1 MRSREL
7 VLGVL
12 ALVLIGACGGG
23 KPGGKKTGGTVGTEG
38 ETGGT
43 GGDSLP
49 PDAGPPPLRPR
60 GGSCT
65 SSNQCQT
72 GSCVDGFCCDTACTG
87 ACTTC
92 KLPGSEGRCVPV
104 PEGMDID
111 NECPDDGVGTCRRDG
126 MCDGNGACRKY
137 PAGTECMPGMCS
149 GTTESAARMCDGNG
163 TCLPGTSQAC
173 PTNCSGGACNRT
185 CSDANPCQAGFFC
198 DATGMCKLKV
208 PLGMSCTASAECS
221 TGVCADGVC
230 CRSECNQLCY
240 SCNLPGLAG
249 TCTPVPGGQDPKG
262 ECPAQTPNTCGNAG
276 ACNGAGACRVHPAGT
291 PCGAQTCTGSTET
304 SARTCNGAGAC
315 LEGTVTNC
323 SPFRCGGT
331 MCRQTCTN
339 TNQCDLGFTCM
350 GGQCTGDGQA
360 GLVLHWRFDE
370 PAGGTVAVDT
380 SGAMH
385 AGTYIGTM
393 GTPTMSTLVASIG
406 GANPASRAFVR
417 GSRHAVQLAGT
428 PADLKPASELT
439 VSAWYRA
446 TSVDT
451 SGATLVSAGNN
462 YLIRLRPTQIEF
474 AKRTTTAAGT
484 TTTGQALA
492 TVAGMLN
499 GSWHHVAGV
508 TSATEGMKLYV
519 DGALVRSEPT
529 QTRNI
534 LYDQG
539 QDLFVG
545 RDGNGSANWDFDG
558 NIDDVRIYDMAL
570 SQDDIATL
578 VHGNRPEVLLH
589 WRFDEASGT
598 AAIDDSGNDLN
609 GTYTGTTGIPA
620 PSTLVPNVSF
630 DDPRSRRFTRA
641 NRHAARFANM
651 PTVLQPANDITVSAW
666 YRATGPLDTA
676 GAELV
681 SAGNSYLL
689 RLLPT
694 RIEFSKRYTNAA
706 GAGATA
712 LLDSPDLA
720 GSSHL
725 DGKWHHVAAVTTP
738 SGMRLYFDGVEVNAS
753 NRGEDIR
760 YDQGRD
766 FWVGRHGN
774 NLATY
779 DFEGNIDEVFVHG
792 RALSGPEIAD
802 LAKQQGPA
810 TPELAL
816 VWAFDDTT
824 GATAQDT
831 SPGGT
836 SPGTYVNGPVSSTD
850 VPAVSFADPRSR
862 LFDRAQRQAVSL
874 TPMPAGLQPV
884 NDLTVSVW
892 YKARTALGGGM
903 TGEELV
909 SAGDNYLVRLRATQV
924 EFSKR
929 TAAGIQTCLAPV
941 GAAKIFDG
949 GWHHIGATTST
960 DQIRV
965 YFDGVQQTCPNGTN
979 GDIVYTAGQSF
990 WVGRHG
996 NNQNTWDFDGNIDEV
1011 RIYRRALSPDE
1022 IVVLATQTPK
1032 PAPMLQWKFDETTGT
1047 TAADATANHF
1057 DGTYIG
1063 TPVSDANV
1071 PPGVQNDPASLKL
1084 DGSMRQAVTRAP
1096 VPPMLKPNNNVTVS
1110 AWYRATAVD
1119 AMGTPTGAELVS
1131 AGNSYLLRLRATGV
1145 EFSKQ
1150 TAAGNKQCIVDA
1162 PAHLNGQWHH
1172 VVGVSSA
1179 TDGLIVYFDGAPIC
1193 NHPADIQDIIYTGQG
1208 TDLFVGRHGNGEEQ
1222 WDFTGNV
1229 DDVRIY
1235 GSALTADQVLAIFH
1249 NTF

>member
-1 MRSREL
+1 
-7 VLGVL
+7 
-12 ALVLIGACGGG
+12 
-23 KPGGKKTGGTVGTEG
+23 
-38 ETGGT
+38 
-43 GGDSLP
+43 
-49 PDAGPPPLRPR
+49 
-60 GGSCT
+60 
-65 SSNQCQT
+65 
-72 GSCVDGFCCDTACTG
+72 
-87 ACTTC
+87 
-92 KLPGSEGRCVPV
+92 
-104 PEGMDID
+104 
-111 NECPDDGVGTCRRDG
+111 
-126 MCDGNGACRKY
+126 
-137 PAGTECMPGMCS
+137 
-149 GTTESAARMCDGNG
+149 
-163 TCLPGTSQAC
+163 
-173 PTNCSGGACNRT
+173 
-185 CSDANPCQAGFFC
+185 
-198 DATGMCKLKV
+198 
-208 PLGMSCTASAECS
+208 
-221 TGVCADGVC
+221 
-230 CRSECNQLCY
+230 
-240 SCNLPGLAG
+240 
-249 TCTPVPGGQDPKG
+249 
-262 ECPAQTPNTCGNAG
+262 
-276 ACNGAGACRVHPAGT
+276 
-291 PCGAQTCTGSTET
+291 
-304 SARTCNGAGAC
+304 
-315 LEGTVTNC
+315 
-323 SPFRCGGT
+323 
-331 MCRQTCTN
+331 
-339 TNQCDLGFTCM
+339 
-350 GGQCTGDGQA
+350 
-360 GLVLHWRFDE
+360 
-370 PAGGTVAVDT
+370 
-380 SGAMH
+380 
-385 AGTYIGTM
+385 
-393 GTPTMSTLVASIG
+393 
-406 GANPASRAFVR
+406 
-417 GSRHAVQLAGT
+417 
-428 PADLKPASELT
+428 

-451 SGATLVSAGNN
+451 SGATLLSAGNN

-519 DGALVRSEPT
+519 DGALVRSEPA

-545 RDGNGSANWDFDG
+545 RDGNGSASWDFDG

-570 SQDDIATL
+570 TQDDILTL

-598 AAIDDSGNDLN
+598 VASDDSGNDLN

-641 NRHAARFANM
+641 NRHAVRFANM

-738 SGMRLYFDGVEVNAS
+738 SGMRLYFDGVEVNTS

-816 VWAFDDTT
+816 VWALDENT
-824 GATAQDT
+824 GTMAQDT

-836 SPGTYVNGPVSSTD
+836 SHGTYLNGPVSSTD

-929 TAAGIQTCLAPV
+929 TATGIQTCLAPV

-960 DQIRV
+960 DKIRV
-965 YFDGVQQTCPNGTN
+965 YFDGVQQTCPNGTD
-979 GDIVYTAGQSF
+979 GDIVYTAGQGF
-990 WVGRHG
+990 FVGRHG

-1011 RIYRRALSPDE
+1011 RIYRRALTPDE
-1022 IVVLATQTPK
+1022 VAALAVQTPK
-1032 PAPMLQWKFDETTGT
+1032 PTPLLQWRLDETSGT

-1057 DGTYIG
+1057 DGTYVG

-1084 DGSMRQAVTRAP
+1084 DGAMRQAVTRAP
-1096 VPPMLKPNNNVTVS
+1096 IPAPLKPANNLTVS

-1119 AMGTPTGAELVS
+1119 TMAATPTGAEIVS
-1131 AGNSYLLRLRATGV
+1131 AGNSYLLRLRPNGV

-1150 TAAGNKQCIVDA
+1150 TAAGTKQCIVDA

-1172 VVGVSSA
+1172 VVGVSSP
-1179 TDGLIVYFDGAPIC
+1179 TEGLVVYFDGAPIC
-1193 NHPADIQDIIYTGQG
+1193 NHPADTQDIIYTGQG
-1208 TDLFVGRHGNGEEQ
+1208 TDLFLGRHGNGQEQ
-1222 WDFTGNV
+1222 WDFTGNL
-1229 DDVRIY
+1229 DDVRVY
-1235 GSALTADQVLAIFH
+1235 GSALTGDQVMAIFH